1 LEKAVAGMK
10 VEDQAAAVAARL
22 KLLNPRVLENS
33 IRHRVEN
40 GVVVYVEVIDAS
52 DLANLAPL
60 RRSLASRTS
69 ISPATF
75 ATLRTL
81 VGSRG

>member
-1 LEKAVAGMK
+1 MK

-52 DLANLAPL
+52 DLANLAPCGPL
-60 RRSLASRTS
+60 TGLQDIYLTGNFRNPTD
-69 ISPATF
+69 IS
-75 ATLRTL
+75 
-81 VGSRG
+81 GSRG